1 MAKDLSIQAVLVAR
15 TTPFE
20 QGMKQASNAAK
31 KFSADMKRIRQEI
44 NQPLFVPKPGGKQ
57 TPEMVMFG
65 GSITQGLAAEKFR
78 QIQRS
83 ERLAMVARK
92 DAIEHERK
100 QHNDRFQMIRQSE
113 EKALKLRQ
121 FYARKEAEL
130 EAARGGFRLP
140 GGAIKKAFG
149 AAGLAAGMI
158 GESFGGTTA
167 GRIGSA
173 IGNIGGAAAMG
184 GMVGGP
190 WGAAV
195 FGGVAALK
203 EFKQAVE
210 DANKSLRNAIEWRD
224 KEEMLAKER
233 QKEITQEVRGRAIA
247 FLHPERPETLESV
260 QEDLRV
266 RAGQLRRDRDRR
278 SVMDPEREKISKQLD
293 DLRNLRASM
302 GNLIG
307 TRDISQQIG
316 QFIGNRMGLLSS
328 AAVAGGDRFGGIA
341 GGVMG
346 RGAAENERIALARE
360 ALMGR
365 VQSLMGMSSGPM
377 GAPLAIRGTN
387 EYLRA
392 ISDQPQK
399 NMEQNLEELVDIAEQ
414 QLEEEKKTKT
424 AIEKLVI
431 DRITVNM

>member
-1 MAKDLSIQAVLVAR
+1 MAKDLSIQAILVAR

-20 QGMKQASNAAK
+20 QGMKQASTAAK
-31 KFSADMKRIRQEI
+31 KFSADMKRVRQEI

-65 GSITQGLAAEKFR
+65 GTITQGLAAEKFR

-83 ERLAMVARK
+83 ERLALVARK
-92 DAIEHERK
+92 DAIENERK

-113 EKALKLRQ
+113 ERALKLRQ

-130 EAARGGFRLP
+130 EAGRFRLS
-140 GGAIKKAFG
+140 GGAVKKAFG

-184 GMVGGP
+184 GLTAGP

-195 FGGVAALK
+195 FGGIAALK

-210 DANKSLRNAIEWRD
+210 DANKSLRDAVEWRD
-224 KEEMLAKER
+224 REVVAAKER
-233 QKEITQEVRGRAIA
+233 QKEITQEVRGRALA
-247 FLHPERPETLESV
+247 MLHPERPETLESV
-260 QEDLRV
+260 RDDLRL
-266 RAGQLRRDRDRR
+266 RSGQLSRDINRR
-278 SVMDPEREKISKQLD
+278 SIMDPELKGLRAQRD
-293 DLRNLRASM
+293 DLRKLTASM
-302 GNLIG
+302 QNLIG
-307 TRDISQQIG
+307 TRDISQQVG
-316 QFIGNRMGLLSS
+316 QFIGNQMGLLTS
-328 AAVAGGDRFGGIA
+328 ATVAGGDRFGGVI
-341 GGVMG
+341 GGIMG

-365 VQSLMGMSSGPM
+365 VQSLMGMNAGPM
-377 GAPLAIRGTN
+377 GAPLSIRGTN

-392 ISDQPQK
+392 ISDQPKQQK
-399 NMEQNLEELVDIAEQ
+399 MEENLEELVDIAEQ
-414 QLEEEKKTKT
+414 QLEEEKKTKA
-424 AIEKLVI
+424 AIEKIVI
-431 DRITVNM
+431 DRVTVNM